1 MKKLI
6 LSLTTILIIISCSNS
21 EQEIKRITFTSSSNQ
36 AATLMDEFLRN
47 FESEDE
53 WDLDTQEILI
63 DSMLS
68 IDPDFVMAKA
78 YDNFGTRE
86 ENRSSIISAYKK
98 IEKVSEMEAEIIKS
112 LYERQIN
119 GNRIKE
125 DKIID
130 ELILKYPDYWQLRMI
145 SGDIKNEIFDAF
157 GSKKRWEE
165 ALDINPTSYQAL
177 RNLSFLHFP
186 TGPFTMLPI
195 ESRDLNVAEA
205 YLQKIQS
212 LYPES
217 SRPDRYLGNVY
228 RQKNELDQALAAYQ
242 RSQNMIKNKETRA
255 YRNGLLMLGHT
266 YTFQGDLK
274 KAREKYLEA
283 KEKAINEKDY
293 QWTVLFANY
302 LSHTYFYDKDF
313 GGAVNILN
321 DMQNQ
326 VQEFD
331 EDELTK
337 NRRTDY
343 LEFRKFLAFGHS
355 QQEKETL
362 SSISTLKD
370 LRIRRSKI
378 LLESALD
385 DKERKRINLNIKL
398 QESATDIWYHILF
411 GNYEDARN
419 LLKEHSIMS
428 AKQLAYNP
436 SALDNYYKFSGY
448 LSLMEGNPDNSIDFY
463 SKVSESNLDDDNYH
477 LYFLALANRA
487 AGNSEES
494 NLMLAELAGN
504 NFATWQNAI
513 VKNLAKSQIKV
524 NM

>member
-6 LSLTTILIIISCSNS
+6 LFLISTSIIISCSNN
-21 EQEIKRITFTSSSNQ
+21 EQEIKRITFTSDSKE
-36 AATLMDEFLRN
+36 AASLMNEFLKN

-53 WDLDTQEILI
+53 WDLNTQESLI
-63 DSMLS
+63 DSMLTL
-68 IDPDFVMAKA
+68 DPNFPMAKA
-78 YDNFGTRE
+78 YDNFGTRD
-86 ENRSSIISAYKK
+86 ENRSSLISAYEN
-98 IEKVSEMEAEIIKS
+98 IEKVSEIEAEIIKS
-112 LYERQIN
+112 FYERRIN

-130 ELILKYPDYWQLRMI
+130 DLILKNPDYWQLRII
-145 SGDIKNEIFDAF
+145 SGDIKNEIFDAA
-157 GSKKRWEE
+157 GSQKRYEE
-165 ALDINPTSYQAL
+165 ALEINPKSYEAL

-186 TGPFTMLPI
+186 TGTFTMLPI
-195 ESRDLNVAEA
+195 ESRDLNLAEA
-205 YLQKIQS
+205 YLKKIQA

-242 RSQNMIKNKETRA
+242 RSQNMVKDKETRA

-266 YTFQGDLK
+266 YTFQGDLD
-274 KAREKYLEA
+274 KARIKYLEA
-283 KEKAINEKDY
+283 KEKALSEKDY
-293 QWTVLFANY
+293 QWTVLFTNY

-313 GGAVNILN
+313 GGAVNILT
-321 DMQNQ
+321 DMQDQ
-326 VQEFD
+326 ILEFD

-362 SSISTLKD
+362 ITISNLKD
-370 LRIRRSKI
+370 LRNARSKI

-385 DKERKRINLNIKL
+385 EKERKRIRLNIKL
-398 QESATDIWYHILF
+398 QESATDIWYNILF
-411 GNYEDARN
+411 GNYDTART
-419 LLKEHSIMS
+419 LLKEHSVMS
-428 AKQLAYNP
+428 AKQLAFNP
-436 SALDNYYKFSGY
+436 NALDNYYKFSGY
-448 LSLMEGNPDNSIDFY
+448 LGLMEGNPDNAIDFY
-463 SKVSESNLDDDNYH
+463 SKVSQSNLDDDNYH

-487 AGNSEES
+487 AGNTEES
-494 NLMLAELAGN
+494 NRMLTSLAGN